1 MNTKALIGSTQTL
14 FYKFFSE
21 ATNELADLDNAV
33 IIVYD
38 SSREIIVESTPIRT
52 DVGEY
57 YYKLIIPNNPPH
69 IYVECSGTVEGVK
82 QCTRDIIEC
91 IWAET
96 DINPLPATDIIVGAN
111 SYISLEEADLY
122 MQERFKPSG
131 WFELGYTVRMKA
143 LKEATKSIDTL
154 MFKGKK
160 SDNDQLLSFP
170 RNITHGQI
178 PEAVKK
184 ATCEEAISLIDEA
197 KSPESSK
204 RIELQKQGVTE
215 VKFGDSHE
223 KYDGTGKANTVFNT
237 YALQLLR
244 PYLLSYVQIR
254 R

>member
-21 ATNELADLDNAV
+21 SDNELADLDDGV

-38 SSREIIVESTPIRT
+38 SSREIILESTPIRT
-52 DVGEY
+52 GVGEY

-91 IWAET
+91 IWAER
-96 DINPLPATDIIVGAN
+96 DINPLPVSDIIVGSN
-111 SYISLEEADLY
+111 SYISLEEADSY
-122 MQERFKPSG
+122 MQEKFKPTG
-131 WFELGYTVRMKA
+131 WFDLGYSVRIKA
-143 LKEATKSIDTL
+143 LKEATTSIDTL
-154 MFKGKK
+154 VFKGKK
-160 SDNDQLLSFP
+160 YDYNQLLSFP
-170 RNITHGQI
+170 RDITNGDI

-184 ATCEEAISLIDEA
+184 ATCEEALSLINDIT
-197 KSPESSK
+197 SPEYSR
-204 RIELQKQGVTE
+204 RIELQRQGVVE

-223 KYDGTGKANTVFNT
+223 KYDGSGKHKTVLSK
-237 YALQLLR
+237 YAIQLLR
-244 PYLLSYVQIR
+244 PYIPTIVGIR